1 MTLYEIDEALLNLVD
16 PETGEIMDISAFTEL
31 QMDRNKKLEGIALW
45 IKDLYAEEDALKNEE
60 DALRARRA
68 AARRKRESLWAYLQT
83 MLAGEKLKTGKVA
96 VTYRKNPPSVQV
108 DNEAELLEWASSRC
122 RTDLLRLKAP
132 ELDISG
138 VKAAIKKGEYVPG
151 ARIIQET
158 RMVIQ

>member
-31 QMDRNKKLEGIALW
+31 QMDREKKLEGIACW
-45 IKDLYAEEDALKNEE
+45 IKDLFAEEVALKDEE

-68 AARRKRESLWAYLQT
+68 ATRRKRESLWAYLQT

-96 VTYRKNPPSVQV
+96 VTYRKNPPIVQV
-108 DNEAELLEWASSRC
+108 DNEAELLEWARSRC
-122 RTDLLRLKAP
+122 RTDLLRLKDP
-132 ELDISG
+132 ELDKAG
-138 VKAAIKKGEYVPG
+138 VKAAIEKGEYVPG
-151 ARIIQET
+151 ARIVQET

>member
-16 PETGEIMDISAFTEL
+16 PETGEIMDISAFQAL
-31 QMDRNKKLEGIALW
+31 QMDREKKLEGIACW
-45 IKDLYAEEDALKNEE
+45 IKDLYAEEDTLKHEE

-108 DNEAELLEWASSRC
+108 DDEAELLEWARSRC
-122 RTDLLRLKAP
+122 RTDLLRLKDP
-132 ELDISG
+132 ELDKAG
-138 VKAAIKKGEYVPG
+138 LKAAIEKGEYVPG
-151 ARIIQET
+151 ARIVQET

>member
-31 QMDRNKKLEGIALW
+31 QMDREKKLEGIACW
-45 IKDLYAEEDALKNEE
+45 IKDLFAEEDALKNEE

-96 VTYRKNPPSVQV
+96 VTYRKNPPSVKV
-108 DNEAELLEWASSRC
+108 DDEAELLEWARSRC
-122 RTDLLRLKAP
+122 RTDLLRLKDP
-132 ELDISG
+132 ELDKAG
-138 VKAAIKKGEYVPG
+138 VKAAIEKGEYVPG
-151 ARIIQET
+151 ARIVQET

>member
-31 QMDRNKKLEGIALW
+31 QMDREKKLEGIACW

-68 AARRKRESLWAYLQT
+68 AARRKRENLWAYLQT

-108 DNEAELLEWASSRC
+108 DNEAELLEWARSCC
-122 RTDLLRLKAP
+122 RADLLRLKDP
-132 ELDISG
+132 ELDKAG
-138 VKAAIKKGEYVPG
+138 LKAAIEKGEYVPG
-151 ARIIQET
+151 ARIVQET

>member
-1 MTLYEIDEALLNLVD
+1 MTLYEIDEALLDLTD

-31 QMDRNKKLEGIALW
+31 QMDREKKLEGIACW
-45 IKDLYAEEDALKNEE
+45 IKDLFAEEDALKNEE

-108 DNEAELLEWASSRC
+108 DDEGELLEWARSRC
-122 RTDLLRLKAP
+122 RTDLLRLKDP
-132 ELDISG
+132 ELDKAG
-138 VKAAIKKGEYVPG
+138 VKAAIEKGEYVPG
-151 ARIIQET
+151 ARIVQET